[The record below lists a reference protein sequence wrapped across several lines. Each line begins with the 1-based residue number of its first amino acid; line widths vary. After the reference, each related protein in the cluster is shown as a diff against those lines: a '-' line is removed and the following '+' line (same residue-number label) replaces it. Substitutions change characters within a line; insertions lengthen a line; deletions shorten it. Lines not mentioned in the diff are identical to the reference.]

1 LLPAWS
7 LCRPVRHGLVA
18 QKGDADLDRQHH
30 RLGGARCLPRA
41 GLKYGFKGR
50 RNALLGSA
58 AFGGIDDVRALAS
71 NKGDLLIGRSFRTG
85 KLLRYDG
92 PAHLL
97 TMAPT
102 RSGKGVG
109 TIIPNLLT
117 IDRSV
122 ICIDPKC
129 RARNRSGVCSPTA
142 RFPAHAICHCA
153 WRRAQISC
161 QCARPHPA
169 LLANEASHSRCLPT
183 ASTASGRSI
192 RRP

>member
-1 LLPAWS
+1 MS
-7 LCRPVRHGLVA
+7 GPVVGEEGNAGCILA
-18 QKGDADLDRQHH
+18 A
-30 RLGGARCLPRA
+30 GGAFAVLFGTAWLLEKVMPTSIA
-41 GLKYGFKGR
+41 STIAWVALVVFLVLVWKYGFKGR

-122 ICIDPKC
+122 ICIDPKGEN
-129 RARNRSGVCSPTA
+129 ARVTA
-142 RFPAHAICHCA
+142 RTRATKAQSAPSCDFGQVGERFGNVAFGIDDGNH
-153 WRRAQISC
+153 RRGQFAPS
-161 QCARPHPA
+161 
-169 LLANEASHSRCLPT
+169 
-183 ASTASGRSI
+183 
-192 RRP
+192 

>member
-1 LLPAWS
+1 MPTSIASTIAW
-7 LCRPVRHGLVA
+7 VALVVF
-18 QKGDADLDRQHH
+18 LV
-30 RLGGARCLPRA
+30 LVW
-41 GLKYGFKGR
+41 KYGFKGR

-58 AFGGIDDVRALAS
+58 AFGGIDDVRALPS

-122 ICIDPKC
+122 ICIDPKGEN
-129 RARNRSGVCSPTA
+129 ARVTA
-142 RFPAHAICHCA
+142 RTRATKGKVWCSIPSASPGNPPPAII
-153 WRRAQISC
+153 R
-161 QCARPHPA
+161 
-169 LLANEASHSRCLPT
+169 
-183 ASTASGRSI
+183 STG
-192 RRP
+192 

>member
-1 LLPAWS
+1 M
-7 LCRPVRHGLVA
+7 LVW
-18 QKGDADLDRQHH
+18 
-30 RLGGARCLPRA
+30 
-41 GLKYGFKGR
+41 KYGFKGR

-122 ICIDPKC
+122 ICIDPKGEN
-129 RARNRSGVCSPTA
+129 ARVTA
-142 RFPAHAICHCA
+142 RTRATKGKV
-153 WRRAQISC
+153 WRSEEHTSETPVTNAQ
-161 QCARPHPA
+161 
-169 LLANEASHSRCLPT
+169 LLCRLLLEHHNTQH
-183 ASTASGRSI
+183 
-192 RRP
+192 